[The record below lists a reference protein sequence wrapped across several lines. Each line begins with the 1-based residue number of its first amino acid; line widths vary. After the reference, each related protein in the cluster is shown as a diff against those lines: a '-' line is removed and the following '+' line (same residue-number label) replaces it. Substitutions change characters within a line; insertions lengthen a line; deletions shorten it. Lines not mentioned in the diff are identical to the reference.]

1 MSMTFENKLVAVLN
15 KDVDPGVVLNA
26 LAHMSI
32 GLGAQVG
39 KPSLQLDDYQ
49 DANGNNYPNISQI
62 PFIILRAKSNEIRK
76 TVIAA
81 KESNILHGVFLN
93 TMTGG
98 TYQEQLER
106 TSASQEEALIYYGCV
121 LFGDWATVSQMTRKF
136 SLWK

>member
-1 MSMTFENKLVAVLN
+1 MTFENKLVAVLN
-15 KDVDPGVVLNA
+15 KDVEPGVVLNA

-39 KPSLQLDDYQ
+39 KPHLRLDDYK
-49 DANGNNYPNISQI
+49 DATGNIYPNISQI

-76 TVIAA
+76 TIASA
-81 KESNILHGVFLN
+81 KEHKILHGVFLN

-98 TYQEQLER
+98 TYLEQLDR
-106 TSASQEEALIYYGCV
+106 TATSPEDSLTYYGCV
-121 LFGDWATVSQMTRKF
+121 LFGEWTTVSEITRKF